1 MRPFF
6 AVSSAACRAVSALS
20 ARSCRPVPALSF
32 RAHATALFPAWSTKR
47 AAFSSRWKRD
57 QAGECFCRQCCNS
70 ASRCSA
76 FIPISRDGPENA
88 AASVTE
94 SFCTIAALTA
104 ASLSSVDMP
113 RRTAATARSM
123 AMSLA
128 LVAVAGVHSLLVEI
142 RSISLARALRALS
155 RRRPML
161 SATVSLSFFDLS
173 ARCEGASDGS
183 AAVALTASVSCSAM
197 ILAWANSARA
207 DCSAVSGTRCPVAS
221 RSNSIPLSVSDSG
234 GLIASVIF

>member
-1 MRPFF
+1 
-6 AVSSAACRAVSALS
+6 
-20 ARSCRPVPALSF
+20 
-32 RAHATALFPAWSTKR
+32 
-47 AAFSSRWKRD
+47 
-57 QAGECFCRQCCNS
+57 
-70 ASRCSA
+70 
-76 FIPISRDGPENA
+76 
-88 AASVTE
+88 
-94 SFCTIAALTA
+94 
-104 ASLSSVDMP
+104 
-113 RRTAATARSM
+113 
-123 AMSLA
+123 
-128 LVAVAGVHSLLVEI
+128 
-142 RSISLARALRALS
+142 LRALS